1 MNAPKW
7 RLPEAPRPSR
17 SSSRGTAALFLALVL
32 FGLDPSALIAGSVPL
47 LEPGGRPFCSGVMG
61 PRIIV
66 SPVAD
71 GLGGFFLPALDD
83 RMSDLPATGQYDVFM
98 VHLDGE
104 LRPLPLGEG
113 VYANDPCGALLVG
126 GAGNQEPWQAAL
138 VAPGRLAV
146 AMEYQDEAGDHKTQ
160 VFIQEYNEQGRELL
174 GRSPVRVSSPLHD
187 SSFPVILPDG
197 DGGLFI
203 AWSETISLQPTYLGV
218 SLVQRLDALGRPRW
232 SRPAVITR
240 GDYGDFV
247 SASLAPDGEG
257 GVYVSFWEPRSDE
270 ADQNGHVRAQ
280 RINGDGAEMWP
291 AGGLR
296 VRDGPTADDITSRVV
311 ADGAGGAIV
320 VFASVR
326 ARAQKLSPSGARLW
340 GEEGIVLSAPDT
352 VDPIEIGTARSADAL
367 VAPDGSIYVT
377 WEESRAYAYKAILA
391 RRLEHDG
398 RLPWPAPVT
407 AVVHNGGMRLHRQG
421 VLAEGGFPDRR

>member
-1 MNAPKW
+1 
-7 RLPEAPRPSR
+7 
-17 SSSRGTAALFLALVL
+17 
-32 FGLDPSALIAGSVPL
+32 
-47 LEPGGRPFCSGVMG
+47 
-61 PRIIV
+61 
-66 SPVAD
+66 
-71 GLGGFFLPALDD
+71 
-83 RMSDLPATGQYDVFM
+83 
-98 VHLDGE
+98 
-104 LRPLPLGEG
+104 
-113 VYANDPCGALLVG
+113 
-126 GAGNQEPWQAAL
+126 
-138 VAPGRLAV
+138 
-146 AMEYQDEAGDHKTQ
+146 
-160 VFIQEYNEQGRELL
+160 
-174 GRSPVRVSSPLHD
+174 
-187 SSFPVILPDG
+187 SFPVILPDG

-218 SLVQRLDALGRPRW
+218 SLVQRLDALGRPHW

-270 ADQNGHVRAQ
+270 A
-280 RINGDGAEMWP
+280 
-291 AGGLR
+291 
-296 VRDGPTADDITSRVV
+296 
-311 ADGAGGAIV
+311 
-320 VFASVR
+320 
-326 ARAQKLSPSGARLW
+326 
-340 GEEGIVLSAPDT
+340 GIVLPAPDT

-421 VLAEGGFPDRR
+421 VLADGTLAIVWEDFRTADDLDPLE